1 MSDQDADDS
10 VRHAEP
16 NGDPEE
22 EDEPKPK
29 PSKRPPQFI
38 ADVDLPELGQ
48 IIEDARYAL
57 VEWWNESRYS
67 KHGKKAAWTEK
78 AWLSN
83 VERVSR
89 LPHWKQILLAK
100 AGVESGWQGLRW
112 EYLGDKVEAPAEL
125 GPQPINS
132 AAQEAISRWHLNKG

>member
-1 MSDQDADDS
+1 VSDQDADDS

-83 VERVSR
+83 VDVCPACLIGSR
-89 LPHWKQILLAK
+89 YCLRRLESK
-100 AGVESGWQGLRW
+100 AGGRG
-112 EYLGDKVEAPAEL
+112 
-125 GPQPINS
+125 
-132 AAQEAISRWHLNKG
+132 